1 MASRADEYR
10 RRAHQCLEMAG
21 GFRDREARS
30 ALSHMAEVWLRLA
43 DDFRLHGRQAIEVRK
58 TQPAAYLKIW
68 ALLVPKEMKV
78 ENVPA
83 ISRHCW
89 ARRQYSSALLATAY
103 CPRPL
108 DDERGRRQLVR
119 SIQQQNPASGRPGR
133 GFCARYARETNAPIR
148 ATTVSSIGSQSRSP
162 FQ

>member
-1 MASRADEYR
+1 SHRGAKNAARGILEDLGAPRAEGDE
-10 RRAHQCLEMAG
+10 G
-21 GFRDREARS
+21 RE
-30 ALSHMAEVWLRLA
+30 
-43 DDFRLHGRQAIEVRK
+43 
-58 TQPAAYLKIW
+58 
-68 ALLVPKEMKV
+68 
-78 ENVPA
+78 VPA

-148 ATTVSSIGSQSRSP
+148 VTTVSSVGSQSRSP